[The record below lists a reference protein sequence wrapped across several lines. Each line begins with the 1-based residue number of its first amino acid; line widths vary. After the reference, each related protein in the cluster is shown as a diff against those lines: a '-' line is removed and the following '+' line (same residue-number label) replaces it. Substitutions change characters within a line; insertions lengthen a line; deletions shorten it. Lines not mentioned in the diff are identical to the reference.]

1 MKMRTGTKIV
11 IYTLLIL
18 WALVVLFPMY
28 WAATTS
34 FKQKSD
40 VFQGPYYIPWV
51 DYEPTTRWWKEVFTT
66 EWSQVQRPLVNSL
79 IVALISSALATY
91 IGMMGAYG
99 LTRFTFKPGPLRNR
113 DILLWIVSNRMM
125 PPIVVAIGVFI
136 MFHWVNLT
144 DTRLGLILIYLM
156 FNLPLAVW
164 IMRNFLSQ
172 IPLTLEEAAQ
182 VDGASRWQ
190 MFSKVVVPMT
200 WPSLTATFLI
210 CLMFAWN
217 EFLFAL
223 ILTFSESRTIPI
235 LIASQHFQRGPQ
247 WWDISVLL
255 IIAIAPMIIITISL
269 QRFLIKGLVPQNK

>member
-51 DYEPTTRWWKEVFTT
+51 DYEPTTRWWEEVFTT
-66 EWSQVQRPLVNSL
+66 EWSQVRRPLVNSL
-79 IVALISSALATY
+79 IVALVSSALATY

-223 ILTFSESRTIPI
+223 FLTFSESRTIPI